1 MRSKI
6 IYILF
11 RGLDRLVREGD
22 LGKFEKR
29 VENLR
34 STVVV
39 DQVPPL
45 IVWWTEVLAMSC
57 DRSHL

>member
-57 DRSHL
+57 HRSHL